1 MNSATTDK
9 KKFYVIGL
17 FVTLVLAGVVSFY
30 ASSSPDGLE
39 KVADK
44 IGFID
49 TAKDHALAEG
59 PLADYGVKG
68 IENERLSVGMAGVIG
83 VLATGVVSTGLFF
96 VLRRKSN

>member
-1 MNSATTDK
+1 MKNIKNDK
-9 KKFYVIGL
+9 SRFYVAGL
-17 FVTLVLAGVVSFY
+17 FVTFFLAGIVSFY

-68 IENERLSVGMAGVIG
+68 VENERLSVGMAGVIG
-83 VLATGVVSTGLFF
+83 VLATGAVSTGLFF
-96 VLRRKSN
+96 VLRKKAN

>member
-1 MNSATTDK
+1 MKSISSK
-9 KKFYVIGL
+9 QFYIGGAIISL
-17 FVTLVLAGVVSFY
+17 MLAGVVSFY

-83 VLATGVVSTGLFF
+83 VLATGVVSSGLFF